1 MHPQEKGESKY
12 LKSWRSLRKQSLCII
27 QRSTNFACDSRI
39 PLNHKISYHSNI
51 LNCNYSQTISASLD
65 PWHWLVLQL
74 NTRAFCKLLK
84 QENIP
89 RYHVTPR
96 AHKDRNQM
104 QRRNDPR
111 HRRGVLPHF
120 LPTCLSSSIQFYPR
134 TLTRQIPS
142 NRCRHSFPFF
152 LSNRRASS
160 AHQPNKLLP
169 IKLSTPYAL
178 ITP

>member
-1 MHPQEKGESKY
+1 MHASQEKGGDSKY

-51 LNCNYSQTISASLD
+51 LNWNYSQTISASLD

-74 NTRAFCKLLK
+74 NSRAFCKLLK
-84 QENIP
+84 LENIP
-89 RYHVTPR
+89 QYHVTPR

-111 HRRGVLPHF
+111 HRSSFEEFFHTF
-120 LPTCLSSSIQFYPR
+120 LPRLSVVFHSI
-134 TLTRQIPS
+134 
-142 NRCRHSFPFF
+142 
-152 LSNRRASS
+152 LSKDFDT
-160 AHQPNKLLP
+160 PN
-169 IKLSTPYAL
+169 TF
-178 ITP
+178 